1 MPSGKQEG
9 TWKLLNRKTVG
20 MIRQFIDDSV
30 FQHVANDTNAYELLE
45 KLKCMYERENALNKA
60 SIMRRLVK
68 LDYRDG
74 HSVVE
79 HLNDFQGL
87 INQLSSMKLV
97 LDDELQALLLLS
109 SLPESWETLVV
120 SLNNSAPEGKLT
132 MDVVKSSLLNEEARR
147 RDLSSSSYSDQAHVA
162 EVEGRGRHR
171 HRDFESR
178 GRSKSRSEVKCF
190 YCDKPGHKISQ
201 CRKMKR
207 DKAQQ
212 KEENGQTSEKKE
224 EKDTAALA
232 DADDLFFVCD
242 DTNFGVAFQD
252 CTWIID
258 SGASCH
264 LTPHREFFSSYTSGD
279 FGYVKM
285 GRGDKSSKI
294 VGMGTVC
301 LKTNTG
307 CRLILRDVRHV
318 PEFRFSLISAG
329 GLDGDGYVSRLGEGK
344 WKLTKGSL
352 IVARGKMENRIY
364 VMQAKMC
371 RGDQNTAPSM
381 ETLHKRLGHMLESCQ
396 SILPEGDI
404 PFLTIHTD
412 HGGKDEE
419 QCCGDD
425 VARDGDV
432 LEPPHFEHGVPP
444 QRVPQIG
451 IFERVCYREE
461 VKKVH
466 RREWVQAKRD
476 GVISLLD
483 GRGHSL
489 VKLHGSKRAPKS
501 NRVFKLKRKE
511 CCSQPTDLAQLV
523 VKGLYDHH

>member
-1 MPSGKQEG
+1 
-9 TWKLLNRKTVG
+9 

-30 FQHVANDTNAYELLE
+30 FHHVANDTNTYEVWE

-120 SLNNSAPEGKLT
+120 SLSNSALEGKLT

-147 RDLSSSSYSDQAHVA
+147 RDMSSSSYSDQAHVA

-190 YCDKPGHKISQ
+190 YCDKPGRKISQ

-207 DKAQQ
+207 DKAQP
-212 KEENGQTSEKKE
+212 KEEKGQTSEKKE
-224 EKDTAALA
+224 EKGTAALA

-242 DTNFGVAFQD
+242 DTNFDVAFQD

-264 LTPHREFFSSYTSGD
+264 LTPHWEFFSSYTSGD

-285 GRGDKSSKI
+285 GKGDKSSKI

-318 PEFRFSLISAG
+318 PEFRFNLISAG
-329 GLDGDGYVSRLGEGK
+329 GLDGDGYVSRFGEGK

-352 IVARGKMENRIY
+352 VVARGKIENRIY

-371 RGDQNTAPSM
+371 RGDQNTAPSAD
-381 ETLHKRLGHMLESCQ
+381 LSHKRIDHMIESCQ

-404 PFLTIHTD
+404 PFPTIQSD
-412 HGGKDEE
+412 HGGEDRER
-419 QCCGDD
+419 CCGDD
-425 VARDGDV
+425 VDRDGDV
-432 LEPPHFEHGVPP
+432 LEPPHIEHGVLP

-451 IFERVCYREE
+451 KFERVCYREE
-461 VKKVH
+461 VMKVH
-466 RREWVQAKRD
+466 PWFQAKRD

-501 NRVFKLKRKE
+501 NRVFKLKRRE
-511 CCSQPTDLAQLV
+511 RCSQLTDLAQLV
-523 VKGLYDHH
+523 VKGLYDIYHH

>member
-30 FQHVANDTNAYELLE
+30 FQHVANDTNAYELWE
-45 KLKCMYERENALNKA
+45 KLKCIYERENALNKA

-68 LDYRDG
+68 LDYKDG
-74 HSVVE
+74 HSV
-79 HLNDFQGL
+79 
-87 INQLSSMKLV
+87 
-97 LDDELQALLLLS
+97 ALLLLS

-120 SLNNSAPEGKLT
+120 SLSNSAPEGKLT

-147 RDLSSSSYSDQAHVA
+147 RDLSSSSYSDQA
-162 EVEGRGRHR
+162 
-171 HRDFESR
+171 
-178 GRSKSRSEVKCF
+178 
-190 YCDKPGHKISQ
+190 Q
-201 CRKMKR
+201 MKR

-212 KEENGQTSEKKE
+212 KEEKGQTSEKKE
-224 EKDTAALA
+224 EKDTVALA

-242 DTNFGVAFQD
+242 DTNFDVSLQD

-264 LTPHREFFSSYTSGD
+264 LTPHQEFFSSYTSGD

-285 GRGDKSSKI
+285 GKGDKSSKI
-294 VGMGTVC
+294 IGMGTVC
-301 LKTNTG
+301 LNTNTG

-318 PEFRFSLISAG
+318 PEFRFNLISDG
-329 GLDGDGYVSRLGEGK
+329 GLDRDGYVSRLGEGK

-352 IVARGKMENRIY
+352 IVARGKMENKIY

-371 RGDQNTAPSM
+371 RGDQNTAPS
-381 ETLHKRLGHMLESCQ
+381 TDLSHKRLDHMIESCQ
-396 SILPEGDI
+396 NILHEGDI
-404 PFLTIHTD
+404 PFPTIQSD
-412 HGGKDEE
+412 HGGEDGEK
-419 QCCGDD
+419 CCGDD

-432 LEPPHFEHGVPP
+432 LEPPHSEHGVPP
-444 QRVPQIG
+444 QRIPQIG
-451 IFERVCYREE
+451 IFERGCYREE

-466 RREWVQAKRD
+466 RREWVQAKQD

-489 VKLHGSKRAPKS
+489 VKLHGSKRAPKR
-501 NRVFKLKRKE
+501 NRVFKLKRRE
-511 CCSQPTDLAQLV
+511 RCSQPTNLAQLV
-523 VKGLYDHH
+523 VKERQPTQPQKQRGKIERAERRKKGEKERCSLVLCFDRRPNELRSG

>member
-30 FQHVANDTNAYELLE
+30 FQHVANDTNAYELWE

-97 LDDELQALLLLS
+97 LDDEFQALLLLS

-120 SLNNSAPEGKLT
+120 SLSNSAPEGKLT

-162 EVEGRGRHR
+162 EIEGRGRHR
-171 HRDFESR
+171 HREFESR
-178 GRSKSRSEVKCF
+178 GRSKSKSEVKCF

-224 EKDTAALA
+224 EKDTAALV

-242 DTNFGVAFQD
+242 DTSFDVAFQD

-258 SGASCH
+258 SSASCH

-285 GRGDKSSKI
+285 GKGEKSSKI
-294 VGMGTVC
+294 IGMGTVC

-318 PEFRFSLISAG
+318 PEFQFNLISAG

-352 IVARGKMENRIY
+352 IVARGKKENRIY

-371 RGDQNTAPSM
+371 RGDQNTAPST
-381 ETLHKRLGHMLESCQ
+381 ETPHKRLDHMLESCEY
-396 SILPEGDI
+396 ILPEGDI
-404 PFLTIHTD
+404 PFLTIHSD
-412 HGGKDEE
+412 HGGEDGGK
-419 QCCGDD
+419 CCGDD

-432 LEPPHFEHGVPP
+432 LEPPHSEHGVPP
-444 QRVPQIG
+444 PSVPQIG
-451 IFERVCYREE
+451 IFERDCYREE
-461 VKKVH
+461 VRKVH
-466 RREWVQAKRD
+466 QSERFQAKRD

-483 GRGHSL
+483 GHGHSL
-489 VKLHGSKRAPKS
+489 V
-501 NRVFKLKRKE
+501 
-511 CCSQPTDLAQLV
+511 
-523 VKGLYDHH
+523 

>member
-1 MPSGKQEG
+1 MPNGKQES

-30 FQHVANDTNAYELLE
+30 FQHVAIDTNVYKLWE

-87 INQLSSMKLV
+87 ISQLSSMKLV
-97 LDDELQALLLLS
+97 LDDELHALLLLS

-120 SLNNSAPEGKLT
+120 SLSNSAPEGKLT

-147 RDLSSSSYSDQAHVA
+147 RDMSSSSYSDQAHVA
-162 EVEGRGRHR
+162 EVESRGRHR

-207 DKAQQ
+207 DKARQ
-212 KEENGQTSEKKE
+212 KEEKGQTSEKKE
-224 EKDTAALA
+224 EKDTASLA

-242 DTNFGVAFQD
+242 DTNFDVAFQD

-264 LTPHREFFSSYTSGD
+264 LTPHREFFSSYTGGD

-285 GRGDKSSKI
+285 GKGDKSSKI

-307 CRLILRDVRHV
+307 CRLTLRDVRHV
-318 PEFRFSLISAG
+318 PEFRFNLISAG

-344 WKLTKGSL
+344 WKLTKGFL
-352 IVARGKMENRIY
+352 IVARGKKENRLY

-371 RGDQNTAPSM
+371 RGDQNTAPS
-381 ETLHKRLGHMLESCQ
+381 TDLSHKRLDHMIESCQ
-396 SILPEGDI
+396 SILPEDDI
-404 PFLTIHTD
+404 PFPTIQSD
-412 HGGKDEE
+412 HGGEDGE

-425 VARDGDV
+425 VARDSDV
-432 LEPPHFEHGVPP
+432 LEPPHIEHGVPP
-444 QRVPQIG
+444 QRDPQMEK
-451 IFERVCYREE
+451 FERVCYREE
-461 VKKVH
+461 VMKVH
-466 RREWVQAKRD
+466 PWFQAKRD

-483 GRGHSL
+483 GRGHPL
-489 VKLHGSKRAPKS
+489 VKLHGSKRAPKR
-501 NRVFKLKRKE
+501 NRVFKLKRRE
-511 CCSQPTDLAQLV
+511 
-523 VKGLYDHH
+523 